1 MPPLFSGRNRHHRI
15 ADGETKGQHVYCS
28 SSGDAYTAPFLP
40 GMVDSS
46 EAAGFRGIRTKR
58 RCFEL

>member
-15 ADGETKGQHVYCS
+15 DDGEIKGQHVYCS
-28 SSGDAYTAPFLP
+28 NSGDAYAPYLP

-46 EAAGFRGIRTKR
+46 EAAGFRGIRTKG